1 MGTHTRS
8 ARSLLQR
15 RPIDSRRCPGPV
27 CLPNRSST
35 GHYLRGR
42 CSWSARTIPIPRALE
57 RMCGL
62 QDQYAPSGYIGL
74 WTRLAGFERDD
85 LTKALERRAVIQ
97 ATLMRA
103 TIHLVSRRD
112 FWPFASAIDE
122 PLREWWFRATKRGDE
137 RRRLR
142 AIDTRGRRLLA
153 DGPRRKKEILE
164 ALHLPA
170 SDFVGVGLW
179 TQLVR
184 MPPSGTWDQRR
195 ADLYGLAEQWVGPPS
210 STVEQGRDLLVRRY
224 LAAFGPAARADIA
237 TLHGLAV
244 ADARRCASATA
255 AARVPSRRRRASSST
270 SGAPRCPTAGHGGAG
285 AIPSDL
291 GRDAARPRA
300 PNPDP
305 ARTVPLRRSSTPRCR
320 SRSARSSSTG
330 RSQVP
335 GASTVPALRP
345 HPSNRCRGRRC
356 ERLTAKPRRSP
367 RCSPN
372 ACRSSRTRPRRARLS
387 GSSSAHP
394 GATSG
399 QRDDRPAARS
409 DRRRGSP
416 RLVAI
421 EVHHRADHLAPV
433 AGVDQSRARSPS

>member
-1 MGTHTRS
+1 
-8 ARSLLQR
+8 
-15 RPIDSRRCPGPV
+15 
-27 CLPNRSST
+27 
-35 GHYLRGR
+35 
-42 CSWSARTIPIPRALE
+42 
-57 RMCGL
+57 MCGL

-112 FWPFASAIDE
+112 YWPFALAIDE

-164 ALHLPA
+164 ALGLPA

-237 TLHGLAV
+237 TFTGLPLT
-244 ADARRCASATA
+244 DARRCASATA
-255 AARVPSRRRRASSST
+255 AARVPDPKMTSGSST
-270 SGAPRCPTAGHGGAG
+270 SAGAPLPPPDTAAPVRL
-285 AIPSDL
+285 PSDL

-305 ARTVPLRRSSTPRCR
+305 ARAVPLADLQHQDAAVDRHLPRRR
-320 SRSARSSSTG
+320 A
-330 RSQVP
+330 
-335 GASTVPALRP
+335 
-345 HPSNRCRGRRC
+345 GRRYLA
-356 ERLTAKPRRSP
+356 RRRFPRHDLTL
-367 RCSPN
+367 
-372 ACRSSRTRPRRARLS
+372 RTAAQ
-387 GSSSAHP
+387 G
-394 GATSG
+394 
-399 QRDDRPAARS
+399 DAAR
-409 DRRRGSP
+409 G
-416 RLVAI
+416 
-421 EVHHRADHLAPV
+421 
-433 AGVDQSRARSPS
+433 

>member
-1 MGTHTRS
+1 MPGSRVLTQPELNRALLARQMLLERTR
-8 ARSLLQR
+8 
-15 RPIDSRRCPGPV
+15 
-27 CLPNRSST
+27 
-35 GHYLRGR
+35 
-42 CSWSARTIPIPRALE
+42 IPIPRVLE

-85 LTKALERRAVIQ
+85 LTRGLERRAVIQ

-112 FWPFASAIDE
+112 YWPFALAIDE

-164 ALHLPA
+164 ALGLPA
-170 SDFVGVGLW
+170 SEFVGVGLW

-237 TLHGLAV
+237 TFTGLPLPTLDDVLRRLPLREFRAEDDERLLDV
-244 ADARRCASATA
+244 RGAPLPSPDTAAPVRFLPTWDATLLVHARRTQILPERFRSQIFNTKMPQSIGTFLVDGQVAGTWRVDGSRVTTSPFEPLPKATLREVDREA
-255 AARVPSRRRRASSST
+255 AA
-270 SGAPRCPTAGHGGAG
+270 
-285 AIPSDL
+285 L
-291 GRDAARPRA
+291 AAF
-300 PNPDP
+300 
-305 ARTVPLRRSSTPRCR
+305 
-320 SRSARSSSTG
+320 
-330 RSQVP
+330 
-335 GASTVPALRP
+335 
-345 HPSNRCRGRRC
+345 
-356 ERLTAKPRRSP
+356 
-367 RCSPN
+367 
-372 ACRSSRTRPRRARLS
+372 
-387 GSSSAHP
+387 
-394 GATSG
+394 
-399 QRDDRPAARS
+399 
-409 DRRRGSP
+409 
-416 RLVAI
+416 
-421 EVHHRADHLAPV
+421 LA
-433 AGVDQSRARSPS
+433 